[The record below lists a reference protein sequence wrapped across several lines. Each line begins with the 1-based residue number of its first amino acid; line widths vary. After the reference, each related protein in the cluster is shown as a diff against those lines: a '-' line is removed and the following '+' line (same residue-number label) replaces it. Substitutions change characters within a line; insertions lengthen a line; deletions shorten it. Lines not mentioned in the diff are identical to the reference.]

1 MVFLTDLEENEND
14 YVKMRGIMST
24 LEIDASDVAY
34 LEERG
39 GERSAISQ
47 VMKQIRVN
55 EGVES
60 GSCIKGFAGQGV

>member
-1 MVFLTDLEENEND
+1 MVFLTDMEENEND

-47 VMKQIRVN
+47 VMK
-55 EGVES
+55 
-60 GSCIKGFAGQGV
+60 